1 MLDVLSLFLISA
13 GALLVTLA
21 SMLRLAWLAVIIPM
35 LIVAAAAVGLFA
47 LMRRRPH
54 RPSAGRRSDM
64 PSKKSHRMAA

>member
-35 LIVAAAAVGLFA
+35 LIVVAAAVGLFA

-54 RPSAGRRSDM
+54 RLSAGRRSDM